1 MLLCQ
6 YGASTLAKFL
16 RRSIVNT
23 MNTEGVAGI
32 PSLPTESMRT
42 GRMLVNGARA
52 ASTIPR
58 PRSTPQ
64 PQKIWHPNHGIVFQ
78 PSPRPGI
85 ARMTSVAAVSME
97 RDMALHSNAEDS
109 YVLAS
114 SGMSAVDLAIQRD
127 IEGGKEV
134 PKPFQI
140 PDPVE
145 VPYDPRWDAL
155 PDQTGQTWKMP
166 EELFR
171 AAKDAEPGTPESY
184 WSHSLYRGPP
194 DEGKPDGKTVTV
206 HYCKSKHTTERI
218 LATHFA
224 DSKVIGFDI
233 EWLANASKSAGPKQK
248 VSLVQIANE
257 ERVALFHIAL
267 FAGNTKEDLVPPTLK
282 KLMEDP
288 EVTKVGV
295 AIKGDC
301 TRIRN
306 NLDIDAK
313 GLFELSHL
321 FKLIKF
327 SESNEH
333 QLINKKLVSLATQ
346 VQEHLHL
353 PLFKGGDVRSSD
365 WSRILEIKQ
374 IRYAASDSYAG
385 FQLFN
390 MMEAKRE
397 KLDPTPPRPYHA
409 ECNIPIRIA
418 TGETLATDD
427 PEEAE
432 ESKPEEPD
440 TPLPPKRKSTKKTL
454 TYYDESGD
462 FDFKDVEPETTFQ
475 AEVFVP
481 VPVRR
486 RAPRSKV
493 TALKEGNQE
502 DSTPLPAEELES
514 QDDSPNATLLQTD
527 LETPDDTNATLLQSA
542 ESEAL
547 SHITTSTSTSSTST
561 PNLSTLRTYF
571 LWSQNPSL
579 SLEDI
584 ASIER
589 DPPLSIQS
597 VVRRILEVASWRTET
612 SGQEVVDGDIDK
624 KQRIRVVL
632 GRWRDMGF
640 ETSVWGSLESRL
652 NGEGGVE
659 GEK

>member
-206 HYCKSKHTTERI
+206 HYCKS
-218 LATHFA
+218 
-224 DSKVIGFDI
+224 
-233 EWLANASKSAGPKQK
+233 
-248 VSLVQIANE
+248 
-257 ERVALFHIAL
+257 
-267 FAGNTKEDLVPPTLK
+267 
-282 KLMEDP
+282 
-288 EVTKVGV
+288 
-295 AIKGDC
+295 
-301 TRIRN
+301 
-306 NLDIDAK
+306 
-313 GLFELSHL
+313 
-321 FKLIKF
+321 
-327 SESNEH
+327 
-333 QLINKKLVSLATQ
+333 
-346 VQEHLHL
+346 
-353 PLFKGGDVRSSD
+353 
-365 WSRILEIKQ
+365 
-374 IRYAASDSYAG
+374 
-385 FQLFN
+385 
-390 MMEAKRE
+390 
-397 KLDPTPPRPYHA
+397 
-409 ECNIPIRIA
+409 
-418 TGETLATDD
+418 ETLATDD

-481 VPVRR
+481 
-486 RAPRSKV
+486 
-493 TALKEGNQE
+493 T
-502 DSTPLPAEELES
+502 
-514 QDDSPNATLLQTD
+514 
-527 LETPDDTNATLLQSA
+527 
-542 ESEAL
+542 
-547 SHITTSTSTSSTST
+547 
-561 PNLSTLRTYF
+561 
-571 LWSQNPSL
+571 
-579 SLEDI
+579 
-584 ASIER
+584 
-589 DPPLSIQS
+589 
-597 VVRRILEVASWRTET
+597 
-612 SGQEVVDGDIDK
+612 
-624 KQRIRVVL
+624 
-632 GRWRDMGF
+632 
-640 ETSVWGSLESRL
+640 
-652 NGEGGVE
+652 
-659 GEK
+659 